1 MSGRYG
7 IGRLVESKEFN
18 NLQNKLENLYESY
31 NTNSNC
37 KNVEQTCEIIEQNA
51 DVQRKL
57 HGTLHDVVAEGGPIY
72 HCPRPLLRSYVSHC
86 DHYSRC
92 YSHCHP
98 SLTVST
104 AAAIAASASLSSDLA
119 LCRTLSRK
127 NAEIEDL
134 SLRFKKEVSQL
145 ENELSSTK
153 QTNDELKAAL
163 NETKEKLENEKA
175 HLDAIEQAR
184 LADIDALKAKLNNA
198 ESKLACL
205 EPRAEK
211 ANELEKEISN
221 LKDEIRHVRTANY
234 ILTDEN
240 ILQAQ
245 IIRSRVASP
254 CFIRSRTPSPCAL
267 VRSRLASP
275 VCVRSRCVSPCITR
289 VSPLS
294 PNHCTQVVRQ
304 EALITRYNDL
314 YLRDRLSAM
323 DILRAYSDNYENNQR
338 IIFAAVQDSFSAAK
352 RAFYEWKIRVRST
365 VALTHVGPETLEEAV
380 QDYINRNVDL
390 YDMPRMVSDVLVS
403 LNRNPK
409 ISLPCGVTY
418 SVISQFIR
426 ESCRMAWEMTAL
438 AYPLDTAFALDAE
451 VFDETRYRRSFDSE
465 YSAPLI
471 SHHIWPCLMQ
481 SGCVISRGEACT
493 RRGASLHFRPS
504 SPSRC
509 RDRSHSPMRRS
520 RSSYHY

>member
-1 MSGRYG
+1 MAGRYG
-7 IGRLVESKEFN
+7 IGRLVENKEFT
-18 NLQNKLENLYESY
+18 NLQSKLESLYESY
-31 NTNSNC
+31 NSNPNC
-37 KNVEQTCEIIEQNA
+37 TNVEKTCEIIEKNA
-51 DVQRKL
+51 DVQRQL
-57 HGTLHDVVAEGGPIY
+57 HGSLHDITAEGGPIY
-72 HCPRPLLRSYVSHC
+72 HCPRPLLRPHC
-86 DHYSRC
+86 DHPYYHYSRC
-92 YSHCHP
+92 YYP
-98 SLTVST
+98 ALTAST

-134 SLRFKKEVSQL
+134 SNKFKTEVSQL
-145 ENELSSTK
+145 ENELNSTK

-163 NETKEKLENEKA
+163 NETKEKLESEKA
-175 HLDAIEQAR
+175 HLDSVEQAR
-184 LADIDALKAKLNNA
+184 QSDIESLKQKLGDA
-198 ESKLACL
+198 ESKLAAL

-211 ANELEKEISN
+211 ATELEKEITN

-240 ILQAQ
+240 IFQAE
-245 IIRSRVASP
+245 IIRSRAASP
-254 CFIRSRTPSPCAL
+254 CYFRSRTPSPPC
-267 VRSRLASP
+267 VLA
-275 VCVRSRCVSPCITR
+275 RSRCVSPVCVRTRVVSPVCISR

-314 YLRDRLSAM
+314 YLRDRLTAM
-323 DILRAYSDNYENNQR
+323 DTLRTYSENYENNQR

-365 VALTHVGPETLEEAV
+365 VSITHIGPETLEEAV

-390 YDMPRMVSDVLVS
+390 YDMPRMVSDVLVA

-426 ESCRMAWEMTAL
+426 ETCRMAWEMTAL

-451 VFDETRYRRSFDSE
+451 VIDESRYRRSFDSE
-465 YSAPLI
+465 FSAPLI

-493 RRGASLHFRPS
+493 RRGASLHCRPVTYCRERS
-504 SPSRC
+504 CSPI
-509 RDRSHSPMRRS
+509 RRS
-520 RSSYHY
+520 RSTYHH

>member
-7 IGRLVESKEFN
+7 LGRLVDSKEFN
-18 NLQNKLENLYESY
+18 NLQHKLENLYENY
-31 NTNSNC
+31 NSNSNFS
-37 KNVEQTCEIIEQNA
+37 NVEKTVDIIEQNA
-51 DVQRKL
+51 NVQRKL
-57 HGTLHDVVAEGGPIY
+57 QGSLHDVAAEGPIY
-72 HCPRPLLRSYVSHC
+72 HCPRPLLRSYVPYC
-86 DHYSRC
+86 DYPYYVSRC
-92 YSHCHP
+92 HYYP
-98 SLTVST
+98 SLTAST
-104 AAAIAASASLSSDLA
+104 AAAIAASATLSSDLA

-134 SLRFKKEVSQL
+134 SFKFKKEVSQL
-145 ENELSSTK
+145 EIELTSTK

-163 NETKEKLENEKA
+163 NETKEKLDAEKA
-175 HLDAIEQAR
+175 HLDSVEQAR
-184 LADIDALKAKLNNA
+184 HDDINHLKSKLNDA

-205 EPRAEK
+205 EPKAEK
-211 ANELEKEISN
+211 ATELEKEIFS
-221 LKDEIRHVRTANY
+221 LKDEIRHIRTANY

-240 ILQAQ
+240 IFQAE
-245 IIRSRVASP
+245 IIRSRAASP
-254 CFIRSRTPSPCAL
+254 CYFRSRSTSPCVL
-267 VRSRLASP
+267 VRSRCASP
-275 VCVRSRCVSPCITR
+275 VLLSR

-304 EALITRYNDL
+304 EALITRFNDL
-314 YLRDRLSAM
+314 YLRDRLTAM
-323 DILRAYSDNYENNQR
+323 DILRGYSDNYENNQR

-365 VALTHVGPETLEEAV
+365 VALTHRGPESLEEAV

-426 ESCRMAWEMTAL
+426 ETCRMAWEMTAL

-451 VFDETRYRRSFDSE
+451 VIDETR
-465 YSAPLI
+465 
-471 SHHIWPCLMQ
+471 
-481 SGCVISRGEACT
+481 
-493 RRGASLHFRPS
+493 
-504 SPSRC
+504 
-509 RDRSHSPMRRS
+509 
-520 RSSYHY
+520 